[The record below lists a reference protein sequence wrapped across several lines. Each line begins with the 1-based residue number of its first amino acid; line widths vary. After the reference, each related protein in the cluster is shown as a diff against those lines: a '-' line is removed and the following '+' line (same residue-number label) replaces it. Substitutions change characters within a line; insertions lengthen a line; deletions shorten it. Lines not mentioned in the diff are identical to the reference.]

1 MSTSSF
7 AKQGTL
13 SAILNSSTVAGNGV
27 TWDQSSV
34 KFKKFSKVKI
44 FKPIKIF

>member
-27 TWDQSSV
+27 TWDQS
-34 KFKKFSKVKI
+34 KCKIQKI
-44 FKPIKIF
+44 FKSKNL